1 MPEDST
7 SQEDCRTDIELMLR
21 VRGGD
26 LHALGLLFTRHQVK
40 VHSWCFR
47 TLGDATGAD
56 DLVQETFL
64 RVLRFR
70 HTFKG
75 QSRFTTWLYR
85 IARNVCLDHVGTDQR
100 RASIRERALRGLP
113 GQAGVAPATDERRL
127 ANLEEALRRLES
139 SKREALIL
147 SRYHDMRYDEIA
159 AVCDSTVGAIKARVH
174 RAIKELR
181 QIYRDLEREDYEVR
195 AGSTTDRR
203 RSHW

>member
-1 MPEDST
+1 
-7 SQEDCRTDIELMLR
+7 MLG

-26 LHALGLLFTRHQVK
+26 LHALGLLFLRHQTK
-40 VHSWCFR
+40 VHSWCYR
-47 TLGDATGAD
+47 LIGDAMSAD

-75 QSRFTTWLYR
+75 QSQFTTWLYR
-85 IARNVCLDHVGTDQR
+85 IARNACLDQVGMERR
-100 RASIRERALRGLP
+100 RASAWERELGPLPSALDVVPAADDRG
-113 GQAGVAPATDERRL
+113 L
-127 ANLEEALRRLES
+127 ANLEEALQRLEPT
-139 SKREALIL
+139 KREALIL
-147 SRYHDMRYDEIA
+147 SRYHDMRYEEIA

-203 RSHW
+203 RSHR

>member
-1 MPEDST
+1 MPEDPT
-7 SQEDCRTDIELMLR
+7 SQEDHRTDVELMLR

-26 LHALGLLFTRHQVK
+26 LHALGLLFTRYQAK

-47 TLGDATGAD
+47 MVGDAMGAD

-100 RASIRERALRGLP
+100 SVSIGERALRGLP
-113 GQAGVAPATDERRL
+113 GGVGEAGVAPATDERHL
-127 ANLEEALRRLES
+127 ANLEEALHRLES

-203 RSHW
+203 

>member
-1 MPEDST
+1 MPEEDSGR
-7 SQEDCRTDIELMLR
+7 QEDHRTDIELMLK

-26 LHALGLLFTRHQVK
+26 LHALGLLFLRHQSK

-47 TLGDATGAD
+47 MIGDATGAD

-85 IARNVCLDHVGTDQR
+85 VVRNVCLDHVGTHQR
-100 RASIRERALRGLP
+100 RASLHERALVRE
-113 GQAGVAPATDERRL
+113 AGVAPATDERHL
-127 ANLEEALRRLES
+127 ANLEEALHRLEPA
-139 SKREALIL
+139 KREALIL

-195 AGSTTDRR
+195 PGSTTDRR
-203 RSHW
+203 RSHR